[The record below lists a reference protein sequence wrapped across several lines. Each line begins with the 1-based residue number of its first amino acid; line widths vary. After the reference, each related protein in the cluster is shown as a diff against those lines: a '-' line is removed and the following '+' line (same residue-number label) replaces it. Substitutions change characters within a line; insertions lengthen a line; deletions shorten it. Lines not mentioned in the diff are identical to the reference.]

1 MGCSN
6 RIEVYISTAVYFSV
20 ILIASGRFI
29 ENYAFPSNVLSGV
42 SDEFVCVWPFCV
54 KDLQSSS
61 YICCEEC
68 LTLKPPGRNELKI

>member
-42 SDEFVCVWPFCV
+42 SD
-54 KDLQSSS
+54 
-61 YICCEEC
+61 
-68 LTLKPPGRNELKI
+68 